1 IFVCNWVGLMGVANH
16 AAAFF
21 RRVSRCQTIRCT
33 RRATRTNQTTD
44 QQQGCVRCR
53 NLFPALLC
61 SFSEPFVSR
70 SAVHLRAGSHHEV
83 HVLGVQVVHEIVV
96 PLVTVVVAWFIWY
109 PGEITS
115 GFDGQDD
122 FPVVFTSKGFESLFP
137 VPRMRVRS

>member
-1 IFVCNWVGLMGVANH
+1 VCNWVGLMGVANH

-61 SFSEPFVSR
+61 SFSEPFFSR
-70 SAVHLRAGSHHEV
+70 SAVHFRTVSHHED
-83 HVLGVQVVHEIVV
+83 HVLCVQVLHEIVG
-96 PLVTVVVAWFIWY
+96 PLVTLLDALFSWY
-109 PGEITS
+109 PEEITC